1 MSQACPRCHFQ
12 NADDTTYCGKCAA
25 PLKTRAAAES
35 PTQTMDA
42 AEPGLKTGA
51 VVAGRYEIIE
61 CLGQGGMGK
70 VYKAHDL
77 DVHEDIALK
86 LIRTEIAANPRIIQ
100 RFRNELKLTRKI
112 AHRNVCR
119 MFDLVKD
126 GSTHFIVME
135 FVPGEDLKCTIR
147 RIGPLTVRKAV
158 DIGKQIC
165 QGLAEAHGLGVIH
178 RDLKPSNI
186 MVDKQG
192 SVRIMDFGIALSN
205 ETEGITDPGAVVGT
219 IEYVAPELLEGGKPG
234 TTSDIYSLG
243 VILYEMVTGRT
254 PFAAATTYGAA
265 VGHLRDVPKDPA
277 GLNPEVPPALS
288 RLILKCLAKEPG
300 RRCQRAEEFY
310 AELGRVEVD
319 LPTPAEGSR
328 FAGLWKT
335 PPGRDRARFRIA
347 LAVGLPIVAAAV
359 IVGIVLLNRKPQTAR
374 PEAVPAWKSSILVL
388 PFKHLN
394 PGPGQEYIWPT
405 VTDGIIR
412 RLEKNRE
419 LKVINYQTALQ
430 YRDSTG
436 NAADIGKK
444 LDVAH
449 VLLGTIDSAADG
461 LDIRVELRGIKGG
474 AVLFSRAWPARTEKD
489 VYGALDEISGAVAAG
504 LGVTAGADARAASKS
519 GSSTDPAAQRYYR
532 YGVHFEDEYFRTERA
547 ADFAAS
553 VENYMKAAAIDPG
566 FALVYWRL
574 GIIHEVKYNR
584 DKQADD
590 LDRMF
595 EYLRK
600 AYDRNPDLAEA
611 NVGMGW
617 IYFNREDH
625 DRAFPFFSRA
635 YELDVNNAEVN
646 YHIGSF
652 LRSLGLFEQA
662 RTHYLRALALDPYPG
677 DFTGW
682 HRVLADCFAQ
692 LGQAREAADVLT
704 RAREGNP
711 DYHLSLDYAV
721 CLIKFGD
728 YAAAGREIVRARRE
742 AGDAA
747 ATRRHEALLAAA
759 SGRTQAALELM
770 RSEDSQ
776 ANQLAVSVFS
786 LLGLKDRALQ
796 GIKLGEEDFQRYRWY
811 PYSYLVLKN
820 NPFFDNLRGEPAF
833 RAIFEKE
840 KAVYEERLR
849 KFGGL

>member
-1 MSQACPRCHFQ
+1 
-12 NADDTTYCGKCAA
+12 
-25 PLKTRAAAES
+25 
-35 PTQTMDA
+35 
-42 AEPGLKTGA
+42 
-51 VVAGRYEIIE
+51 
-61 CLGQGGMGK
+61 
-70 VYKAHDL
+70 
-77 DVHEDIALK
+77 
-86 LIRTEIAANPRIIQ
+86 
-100 RFRNELKLTRKI
+100 
-112 AHRNVCR
+112 
-119 MFDLVKD
+119 
-126 GSTHFIVME
+126 
-135 FVPGEDLKCTIR
+135 PGEDLKSTIR
-147 RIGPLTVRKAV
+147 RIGPLTIRKAV

-186 MVDKQG
+186 MVDKKG
-192 SVRIMDFGIALSN
+192 SVRIMDFGISLSD
-205 ETEGITDPGAVVGT
+205 ETEGITYPGAVVGT

-234 TTSDIYSLG
+234 TASDIYSLG
-243 VILYEMVTGRT
+243 VILYEMATGRT
-254 PFAAATTYGAA
+254 PFAAATAYGAA

-300 RRCQRAEEFY
+300 RRCQRAEEVY
-310 AELGRVEVD
+310 AELGRVEAD

-335 PPGRDRARFRIA
+335 APGRNRARFPRA
-347 LAVGLPIVAAAV
+347 LVIGLHRRTVLAFGLPLVAAAV
-359 IVGIVLLNRKPQTAR
+359 IAGIVLLNRAPRAAR
-374 PEAVPAWKSSILVL
+374 PEAVPSWKTSILVL
-388 PFKHLN
+388 PFKHPN

-449 VLLGTIDSAADG
+449 VLLGTIDPAAEG

-489 VYGALDEISGAVAAG
+489 VYGVLDEISGAVAAR
-504 LGVTAGADARAASKS
+504 LGVTAGADARAANKS

-532 YGVHFEDEYFRTERA
+532 YGVHFEDEYFQTERA

-584 DKQADD
+584 DKRAED

-595 EYLRK
+595 EYLRM

-635 YELDVNNAEVN
+635 YDLDVNNAEVN

-692 LGQAREAADVLT
+692 LGQPREAADVLT

-721 CLIKFGD
+721 CLIKLGD
-728 YAAAGREIVRARRE
+728 YAAAGKEITQVRRE

-759 SGRTQAALELM
+759 AGRTREALELM

-796 GIKLGEEDFQRYRWY
+796 GIRLGEEGFQRYRWY

-820 NPFFDNLRGEPAF
+820 TPFFDNLRGEPAF
-833 RAIFEKE
+833 QAIFEKE